1 MTMTTICFFFC
12 QSNCV
17 QNPCKNNATCQ
28 SGFTK
33 KGYRC
38 LCSGAVDYWMLKM
51 IMIMTMIMTM
61 TMICFFSVRAIV
73 YKILVRTML
82 LVRADLQRKDIGV
95 FVPLDLRV
103 RFAKEVTI
111 TSVLI
116 SRGLQQF
123 NGKNLLRCL
132 LIGSWRIKE
141 LPLSSCSL
149 KLSYWLVR
157 TEGQQAFVAVSS
169 PTQLNDEFC
178 FFFCHF
184 ISSSPFSLFVFIYLL
199 QSCTENGKKQ

>member
-1 MTMTTICFFFC
+1 
-12 QSNCV
+12 
-17 QNPCKNNATCQ
+17 
-28 SGFTK
+28 
-33 KGYRC
+33 
-38 LCSGAVDYWMLKM
+38 
-51 IMIMTMIMTM
+51 M
-61 TMICFFSVRAIV
+61 TMICFFSFRAIV

-123 NGKNLLRCL
+123 NGKTLLRCL
-132 LIGSWRIKE
+132 LIGSLRIKE

-178 FFFCHF
+178 FFFVISF
-184 ISSSPFSLFVFIYLL
+184 LLLPSPYSSSSIFFRAALKVERNNSKIHEPQAKVELSGLKKSEYMTFPRLINTACDL
-199 QSCTENGKKQ
+199 QGGC

>member
-1 MTMTTICFFFC
+1 
-12 QSNCV
+12 
-17 QNPCKNNATCQ
+17 
-28 SGFTK
+28 
-33 KGYRC
+33 
-38 LCSGAVDYWMLKM
+38 M

-61 TMICFFSVRAIV
+61 TMICFFSFRAIV

-123 NGKNLLRCL
+123 NGKTLY
-132 LIGSWRIKE
+132 I
-141 LPLSSCSL
+141 
-149 KLSYWLVR
+149 
-157 TEGQQAFVAVSS
+157 
-169 PTQLNDEFC
+169 
-178 FFFCHF
+178 FFFF
-184 ISSSPFSLFVFIYLL
+184 
-199 QSCTENGKKQ
+199 

>member
-1 MTMTTICFFFC
+1 
-12 QSNCV
+12 
-17 QNPCKNNATCQ
+17 
-28 SGFTK
+28 
-33 KGYRC
+33 
-38 LCSGAVDYWMLKM
+38 M

-61 TMICFFSVRAIV
+61 TMICFFSFRAIV

-123 NGKNLLRCL
+123 NGKTLLRCL

-178 FFFCHF
+178 CFFCHF

-199 QSCTENGKKQ
+199 QSCTESGKKQ